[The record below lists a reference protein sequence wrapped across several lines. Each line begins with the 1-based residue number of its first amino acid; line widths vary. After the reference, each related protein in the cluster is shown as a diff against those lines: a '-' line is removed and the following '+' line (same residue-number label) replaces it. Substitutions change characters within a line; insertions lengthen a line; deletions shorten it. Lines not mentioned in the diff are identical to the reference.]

1 MFNQRGDFMKKQI
14 IFTLVVSLL
23 SFGMIDSAMT
33 SEIEIPLVSLEEQK
47 KIREL
52 ELKKLE
58 EERIQEY
65 HDNELSRFLTDIG
78 FRESGNRYDIT
89 NKWGYMGRFQF
100 GKSTL
105 KGLGFEVSKSEF
117 LSNPQLQ
124 DSAMMALLNHN
135 KEKLQKYIDVYDG
148 QTINGML
155 ITESGILA
163 AAHLG
168 GQGSVKRYFKHGKV
182 FRDGNGTKITS
193 YMNKFSGYDI
203 KLKPN
208 S

>member
-1 MFNQRGDFMKKQI
+1 MKRQV

-23 SFGMIDSAMT
+23 SFGMIDSAVT
-33 SEIEIPLVSLEEQK
+33 KDKSDNEVHLIDLQK
-47 KIREL
+47 EREL
-52 ELKKLE
+52 ELLKIE
-58 EERIQEY
+58 EERIKKEQY
-65 HDNELSRFLTDIG
+65 HQKELENFLDAIG
-78 FRESGNRYDIT
+78 YRESTNRYDIV
-89 NKWGYMGRFQF
+89 NPWGYMGKYQF

-105 KGLGFEVSKSEF
+105 KGLGFKVTRKEF

-124 DSAMMALLNHN
+124 EEAMMALLLHN
-135 KEKLQKYIDVYDG
+135 KEKLQLYIDTFDG
-148 QTINGML
+148 KTINGML

-168 GQGSVKRYFKHGKV
+168 GQGSVKRYFKNGRV

>member
-1 MFNQRGDFMKKQI
+1 MKKPI
-14 IFTLVVSLL
+14 IFSVIVTLL
-23 SFGMIDSAMT
+23 SFGVIDSAALKNT
-33 SEIEIPLVSLEEQK
+33 EKESNEIDLVDILKEQ
-47 KIREL
+47 EL
-52 ELKKLE
+52 EKQCLIESIIL
-58 EERIQEY
+58 QEKY
-65 HDNELSRFLTDIG
+65 HQQQLDSFLTAVG
-78 FRESGNRYDIT
+78 FRESGNRYDII
-89 NKWGYMGRFQF
+89 NKWGYMGKYQF

-105 KGLGFEVSKSEF
+105 KGLGFKVTKNEF

-124 DSAMMALLNHN
+124 EEAMIALLLHN
-135 KEKLQKYIDVYDG
+135 KEKLQKYIDVFDG

-168 GQGSVKRYFKHGKV
+168 GQGSVKRYFKNGKV

-193 YMNKFSGYDI
+193 YMEKFSGYDI
-203 KLKPN
+203 QLQTKLQ

>member
-1 MFNQRGDFMKKQI
+1 MRKQL
-14 IFTLVVSLL
+14 IFATIVTFC
-23 SFGMIDSAMT
+23 SFGMIDSAQT
-33 SEIEIPLVSLEEQK
+33 ETIETTITDLQREKKEELCR
-47 KIREL
+47 I
-52 ELKKLE
+52 E
-58 EERIQEY
+58 EEKLLM
-65 HDNELSRFLTDIG
+65 ELHHEEELQNFLNAIG
-78 FRESGNRYDIT
+78 HRESSNRYDIV
-89 NKWGYMGRFQF
+89 NPWGYMGKYQF

-105 KGLGFEVSKSEF
+105 KGLGFNVTKKEF
-117 LSNPQLQ
+117 LSNPHLQ
-124 DSAMMALLNHN
+124 EEAMMALLLHN
-135 KEKLQKYIDVYDG
+135 KEKLQLYIDTFDG
-148 QTINGML
+148 KTINGML

-168 GQGSVKRYFKHGKV
+168 GQGSVKRYFKKGKV

>member
-1 MFNQRGDFMKKQI
+1 MKKQI

-33 SEIEIPLVSLEEQK
+33 SEIEIPLVSLEEQR

-65 HDNELSRFLTDIG
+65 HDNELSMFLTDIG

-89 NKWGYMGRFQF
+89 NKWGYMGRYQF

-124 DSAMMALLNHN
+124 DSAMMALLLHN
-135 KEKLQKYIDVYDG
+135 KEKLQKYIDIYDG
-148 QTINGML
+148 QTVNGML

-168 GQGSVKRYFKHGKV
+168 GQGSVKRYFKNGKV

>member
-1 MFNQRGDFMKKQI
+1 MKKQI
-14 IFTLVVSLL
+14 IFTIVVSLL
-23 SFGMIDSAMT
+23 SFGMIDSAVT
-33 SEIEIPLVSLEEQK
+33 KELNNNQTELIDLQK
-47 KIREL
+47 EKEREL
-52 ELKKLE
+52 ELLKIE
-58 EERIQEY
+58 EEKIRIEQYHQQEL
-65 HDNELSRFLTDIG
+65 DNFLDAIG

-89 NKWGYMGRFQF
+89 NKWGYMGKYQF

-105 KGLGFEVSKSEF
+105 KGLGFKVSKNEF
-117 LSNPQLQ
+117 LNNPQLQ
-124 DSAMMALLNHN
+124 EEAMMALLLHN
-135 KEKLQKYIDVYDG
+135 KEKLQLYIDTFDG
-148 QTINGML
+148 KTINGML
-155 ITESGILA
+155 VTESGILA

-168 GQGSVKRYFKHGKV
+168 GQGSVKRYFKNGKV

>member
-1 MFNQRGDFMKKQI
+1 MKKQI
-14 IFTLVVSLL
+14 IFTIVVSLL
-23 SFGMIDSAMT
+23 SFGMIDSAVT
-33 SEIEIPLVSLEEQK
+33 KELSNNQKLITDLEKEK
-47 KIREL
+47 EREL
-52 ELKKLE
+52 ELLKIE
-58 EERIQEY
+58 EERIRIEEY
-65 HDNELSRFLTDIG
+65 HQQELDNFLDAIG

-89 NKWGYMGRFQF
+89 NKWGYMGKYQF

-105 KGLGFEVSKSEF
+105 KGLGFKVSKNEF

-124 DSAMMALLNHN
+124 EEAMMALLLHN
-135 KEKLQKYIDVYDG
+135 KEKLQLYIDTFDG
-148 QTINGML
+148 QTVNGMV